1 MKLSKTLN
9 KSALLCRS
17 LEEGNYDVLVVVE
30 TWHNCSE
37 SVVLRRIVPP
47 GYQSIDAVRAMPL
60 GTADT
65 QSHGGLRSSFDR
77 QR

>member
-1 MKLSKTLN
+1 
-9 KSALLCRS
+9 
-17 LEEGNYDVLVVVE
+17 
-30 TWHNCSE
+30 
-37 SVVLRRIVPP
+37 VLRRIVPP

-60 GTADT
+60 VTADT